1 MQQIC
6 LNVSVEGTGVAVD
19 GLGVLGVV
27 YPVSGRF
34 FLKIAFGFV
43 VGRGFGVVSDK
54 KGAAVFEGEGL
65 VDAPSISVL

>member
-34 FLKIAFGFV
+34 FLKNCVWFCC
-43 VGRGFGVVSDK
+43 
-54 KGAAVFEGEGL
+54 GEG
-65 VDAPSISVL
+65 VWCGV